1 MTSMRA
7 FFKPVGCGADRLIW
21 AGLLCAGLW
30 ACGGSAPPPGPG
42 LMPGA
47 APAGPAPTVDAS
59 QLKLDLDLPEES
71 TPVVT
76 YIYTPVGKR
85 DPFRSQYKTLT
96 PEKAKTSELSAT
108 CPLCKFEL
116 DQLKLVAIISGMAQP
131 SAMVEDPTGKGWV
144 IRIGTRI
151 GKNAGRVFRIK
162 PDEVVIAEDYRDY
175 NQRPVTNYISIFL
188 KKAEEKQD

>member
-1 MTSMRA
+1 M
-7 FFKPVGCGADRLIW
+7 W
-21 AGLLCAGLW
+21 ACLLCAVLSS
-30 ACGGSAPPPGPG
+30 CGDSGPAPGAG

-47 APAGPAPTVDAS
+47 SPGGAAPAVDTS

-96 PEKAKTSELSAT
+96 PEKAKGSELTAT